1 MKRQLYFA
9 FVLFWFVVFSV
20 NIGAQTT
27 ATPVQEK
34 AKPTGKWFAFVDYE
48 FLFTLELVRPGTP
61 ILNFINMG
69 RSSPY
74 LNVAEIRLVSGIKL
88 YRPQLFRIDTSDDKD
103 PMRIA
108 SLHVLPKS
116 SFGLILMGQDIREL
130 ESIDKVTIKLGSNQF
145 YLQALEEAAFE
156 TLVKKANQLSLI
168 SPDIR
173 EDFRVLDLRPL
184 GRRQRFSE

>member
-1 MKRQLYFA
+1 MKRLFYIVS
-9 FVLFWFVVFSV
+9 VLLWWVSLS
-20 NIGAQTT
+20 GDMEAQTT
-27 ATPVQEK
+27 TTLVQEK

-61 ILNFINMG
+61 ILNFVNMG

-74 LNVAEIRLVSGIKL
+74 LNVSEIRLVSGIKL

-116 SFGLILMGQDIREL
+116 SFGLTLMGQDIREL

-156 TLVKKANQLSLI
+156 TLVKKVNQISLI